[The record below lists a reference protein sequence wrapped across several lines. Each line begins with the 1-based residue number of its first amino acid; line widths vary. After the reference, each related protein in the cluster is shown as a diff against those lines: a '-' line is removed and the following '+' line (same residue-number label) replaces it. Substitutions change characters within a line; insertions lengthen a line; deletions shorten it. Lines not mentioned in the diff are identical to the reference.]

1 MSEQEREAHVGWGD
15 VTCPPLQGPATACW
29 LRGGAGGGKLEGAE
43 GSFVRCLCKTRVFR
57 LGVCP
62 GARLEVT
69 RAVHPYP
76 GLCWVG
82 SCVLEGTV
90 RGRGVG

>member
-1 MSEQEREAHVGWGD
+1 MGWGD
-15 VTCPPLQGPATACW
+15 VTCLPLQGPATACW
-29 LRGGAGGGKLEGAE
+29 PWGRVGGGGMLEGAE
-43 GSFVRCLCKTRVFR
+43 GSFVRCLCKTHVFR

-62 GARLEVT
+62 GTRLEVA

-90 RGRGVG
+90 RGREVG